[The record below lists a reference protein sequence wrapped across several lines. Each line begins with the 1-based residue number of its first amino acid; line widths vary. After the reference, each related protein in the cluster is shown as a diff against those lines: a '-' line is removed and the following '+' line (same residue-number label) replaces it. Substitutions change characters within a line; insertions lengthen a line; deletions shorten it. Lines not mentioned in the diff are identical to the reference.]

1 MFMIKR
7 IRSLIKET
15 FSEKVLKRIEGVY
28 RTRSGSSGIWLPKD
42 LVDNAPARIQIK
54 IKEYS
59 EKKDKY

>member
-1 MFMIKR
+1 MIKR

-42 LVDNAPARIQIK
+42 LVDNAPCKNTDKNKRIFR
-54 IKEYS
+54 KER
-59 EKKDKY
+59 